1 MSKVYITTC
10 ATLDTEVFYHW
21 LNYYSDKVDDF
32 FINLWGD
39 SSIINFEEIISI
51 MKEFGIETY
60 LDCRD
65 QHTFNEDYKTSL
77 FNRTMS
83 KKPNDWWIPVD
94 CDEFIH
100 FDYGIKN
107 EIKHNEE
114 NNYDYTFG
122 LLLDRVSSDG
132 KLIEVKTTDDIFEIF
147 PLVGNV
153 AMVLKGY
160 ESWVDKVSLCRGD
173 DIRLL
178 NGLHGIKKIKRK
190 KISDRITQHHHFK
203 WTSNTLK
210 NVKLQYEGLESNS
223 HGWFREYENLLSY
236 LEKND
241 GLDVNDAK
249 FLLSEWNGKYLYWDK
264 FLEIDRQIKSS
275 KEYPNKK
282 NIWERS

>member
-1 MSKVYITTC
+1 
-10 ATLDTEVFYHW
+10 
-21 LNYYSDKVDDF
+21 
-32 FINLWGD
+32 
-39 SSIINFEEIISI
+39 
-51 MKEFGIETY
+51 
-60 LDCRD
+60 
-65 QHTFNEDYKTSL
+65 
-77 FNRTMS
+77 MS

-100 FDYGIKN
+100 FDNGIKN
-107 EIKHNEE
+107 EIKYNEE

-132 KLIEVKTTDDIFEIF
+132 KLIEVKTTDDIFEKF

-178 NGLHGIKKIKRK
+178 NGLHGVKKIERE

-210 NVKLQYEGLESNS
+210 NVKLQYEGLENNS
-223 HGWFREYENLLSY
+223 HGWYKEYEDLLSY

-264 FLEIDRQIKSS
+264 FLEIDKQIKSS

-282 NIWERS
+282 NIWERN